1 LTAPAFDA
9 ILEIAVGPWE
19 AAMPAKPKNKAKFTF
34 EETEFGFEI
43 GLKSGAHRRV
53 MLFCKVGEGFT
64 EFPAGTAL
72 LSQML
77 GGDKVAA
84 FGAPIPLDA
93 LWRDLASARQPN
105 TPKLKPDI
113 LRYSPEYV
121 YWLHPADYDA
131 AMRLFAD

>member
-1 LTAPAFDA
+1 
-9 ILEIAVGPWE
+9 
-19 AAMPAKPKNKAKFTF
+19 MPAKPKNNPKFTF
-34 EETEFGFEI
+34 EEVEFGFEI
-43 GLKSGAHRRV
+43 GSKSGARRRV
-53 MLFCKVGEGFT
+53 ILFCKVGEGCT

-113 LRYSPEYV
+113 LRYSPEYI

-131 AMRLFAD
+131 AVRLFAD